1 MANRIKGITVEI
13 GGDTTGLDKALK
25 DVNTTIRSTQAQLR
39 DVNRLLKLDPSNA
52 KLLAQKQQLLQ
63 QEIANTSEKLNALKQ
78 ADKQA
83 KVQLENGDLGK
94 DKYDALQ
101 REIIETEQN
110 LKNLEQQAKN
120 CLLYTSPSPRDRG

>member
-25 DVNTTIRSTQAQLR
+25 GVNSTIKSTQSQLR

-63 QEIANTSEKLNALKQ
+63 KEISETSEKLNALKE

-83 KVQLENGDLGK
+83 KVQLENGELGQ
-94 DKYDALQ
+94 DKYDASQ
-101 REIIETEQN
+101 RVLRAVHLYSAPLLPYTCMPVLLFCA
-110 LKNLEQQAKN
+110 LK
-120 CLLYTSPSPRDRG
+120 